1 MNGNHAEAEQVTSN
15 QTYILSDDLYK
26 MLKFVRK
33 KEFENPSA
41 PYKQDRI
48 IDAFTFLCK
57 KVNVFDEVTKKFN
70 LKQSE
75 ILQKIFNNTD
85 SFGEDEIW
93 VKLLQGKCKAC

>member
-1 MNGNHAEAEQVTSN
+1 
-15 QTYILSDDLYK
+15 

-70 LKQSE
+70 LK
-75 ILQKIFNNTD
+75 
-85 SFGEDEIW
+85 
-93 VKLLQGKCKAC
+93 